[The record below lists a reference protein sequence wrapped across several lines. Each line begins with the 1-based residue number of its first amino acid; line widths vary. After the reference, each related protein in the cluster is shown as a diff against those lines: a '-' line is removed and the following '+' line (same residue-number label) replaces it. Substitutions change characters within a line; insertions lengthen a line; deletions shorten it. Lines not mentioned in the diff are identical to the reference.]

1 MMGLVCSYL
10 GLLVCNCYGIVSTV
24 MEPEWV
30 LAGVNVVPCDGY
42 FNKHIDT
49 CVCVCVCVLSSLWC
63 FLILFYKRNVHVWPE
78 LWACSCLGRVC
89 VCVCV

>member
-1 MMGLVCSYL
+1 M
-10 GLLVCNCYGIVSTV
+10 STV

-30 LAGVNVVPCDGY
+30 LVGVDVVPCDGY
-42 FNKHIDT
+42 FNKHIDK
-49 CVCVCVCVLSSLWC
+49 CVCVCVCLWLLFFFC
-63 FLILFYKRNVHVWPE
+63 FFYKRNVHVWPE